1 MPLAAESEIDP
12 HVEADNGAP
21 LDLVLHGTWSGESF
35 FLWAESSAPAVRPR
49 GRRPKIPRHPHVTS
63 SGHLR
68 AALAHLCPSGA
79 WDAAVERAS
88 GMFLPSVRGRP
99 LMPPWFPVSEGISE
113 VEEMPTLLPWKVT
126 GLSVS
131 LLDVLDLLV
140 TVPVVG
146 AQRYWGQDLHYW
158 SAAVKLGL
166 ELLARQAYLPGLREK
181 KGRYRAVWFP
191 VLDRPADR
199 LRLDALTEAMPPV
212 CRARFELKAVPSPAG
227 APAPARL
234 LDSFLDRLVDEAVRD
249 WGAPCLDRRRKAPKD
264 AAGLWWSALWAP
276 DGGML
281 VPAKLRRDVAALHKA
296 HQAWLA
302 QLRGGDRATFR
313 LCFRLEPPEVD
324 TETGRVTQPNWK
336 LSYLLQAHDD
346 PSLLIS
352 LDRVWQARGGTLE
365 YLTYRFE
372 QAQERVLAG
381 LGAAARLFPPMLRS
395 LRTARP
401 QSCDLTTGEAYAF
414 LREVGPLLEGSGF
427 GALVPPWWSKPAKLG
442 VRAKVHTTQ
451 VEVNQGMFTLDTL
464 VAFEWELA
472 LGDTPLSK
480 DEFERLVA
488 LKMPLV
494 QVRGQWVLLQ
504 PDEVETAIAFWERQR
519 HREMTLRDALGIALG
534 ASAEVEGL
542 PVQSVEVSGRI
553 GDLLADLQAGEHVA
567 LVPAPEGFVGQL
579 RPYQMRGASW
589 LGFMRHW
596 GLGACLADD
605 MGLGK
610 TIQAIA
616 LLLRAREQSETALP
630 PALLVCPTSVVGNW
644 KREIAR
650 FAPELRVLVHHG
662 GERDRGMALI
672 EAAEEHDVVITTY
685 GLVRRDVETLTEM
698 TWSDVILDE
707 AQNIKN
713 PDAKQ
718 TRAVRSLHSH
728 NRCALT
734 GTPVENRLS
743 DLWSMMQFLNPGLLG
758 TRQSFRKRYA
768 LPIER
773 YQDAEATAKLRKL
786 VEPFV
791 LRRLKTDP
799 AVIQDL
805 PEKLEM
811 KVYCSLTQEQVTL
824 YQAVV
829 EEQFQAIEM
838 AAAEGQSAIS
848 RRGAILRMLLRLKQV
863 CNHPA
868 QYLGDGSA
876 LRGRSGK
883 LERLVE
889 MLEEALGVGDRALIF
904 TQFRE
909 MGHPLQSH
917 LQALFGVEVLYLH
930 GGTPSK
936 RRDEMVARFQ
946 AQQGPPIFILSLKAG
961 GTGLNLT
968 AANHVFH
975 FDRWWNPAVEDQATD
990 RAYRI
995 GQTRDVQVHKF
1006 ICAGTLEEKID
1017 ALIESKKSLAQSV
1030 VGAGEGWL
1038 TELSTDDLRAVITL
1052 SEE

>member
-1 MPLAAESEIDP
+1 MSLP
-12 HVEADNGAP
+12 VEAELESYSEAEGKVP
-21 LDLVLHGTWSGESF
+21 QDLVLHGTWSGESF
-35 FLWAESSAPAVRPR
+35 FLWAESSTPVVRSR
-49 GRRPKIPRHPHVTS
+49 GRRAKVPRHPCVSS
-63 SGHLR
+63 SGDLR
-68 AALAHLCPSGA
+68 VALARLRPAGA
-79 WDAAVERAS
+79 WDAAVERAW
-88 GMFLPSVRGRP
+88 GMFLPTVRERP
-99 LMPPWFPVSEGISE
+99 LLPSWFSVAEETSEDE
-113 VEEMPTLLPWKVT
+113 RKAALAPWKVA
-126 GLSVS
+126 GLSVDV
-131 LLDVLDLLV
+131 LDALDLLV
-140 TVPVVG
+140 TVPSAG
-146 AQRYWGQDLHYW
+146 AQRGWGQDLLYW
-158 SAAVKLGL
+158 SAVAKLGL
-166 ELLARQAYLPGLREK
+166 ALLAQQAYLPGLHERE
-181 KGRYRAVWFP
+181 GRYRAVWLP
-191 VLDRPADR
+191 VFDRPEDKA
-199 LRLDALTEAMPPV
+199 RLDALAKAMPSV
-212 CRARFELKAVPSPAG
+212 CRALFELKAVPDPAQ
-227 APAPARL
+227 APAPAGL
-234 LDSFLDRLVDEAVRD
+234 LMAFLEQLVDRAVRD
-249 WGAPCLDRRRKAPKD
+249 WGASRLDRRRKAPEG
-264 AAGLWWSALWAP
+264 AAGLWWTALWAP
-276 DGGML
+276 DGSIA
-281 VPAKLRRDVAALHKA
+281 VPAGLRRNLAALHEA

-302 QLRGGDRATFR
+302 QLRGGGQATFR

-324 TETGRVTQPNWK
+324 AGTGRVTKPHWQ
-336 LSYLLQAHDD
+336 LAYLLQAHDD
-346 PSLLIS
+346 PSLLVS

-365 YLTYRFE
+365 YLSYRFE

-381 LGAAARLFPPMLRS
+381 LGAAARLFPPVLRS

-401 QSCDLTTGEAYAF
+401 ASCELTTEEAYAF

-442 VRAKVHTTQ
+442 VRAKVKSDQSGTSA
-451 VEVNQGMFTLDTL
+451 GILSMDAL

-472 LGDTPLSK
+472 LGDTPLSQE
-480 DEFERLVA
+480 EFERLVA

-519 HREMTLRDALGIALG
+519 QREMTLRDALGIVLG

-542 PVQSVEVSGRI
+542 PVQSVEVSGAV
-553 GDLLADLQAGEHVA
+553 GELLADLQAGEHVA
-567 LVPAPEGFVGQL
+567 MVPAPEGFVGQL
-579 RPYQMRGASW
+579 RPYQLRGASW
-589 LGFMRHW
+589 LGFMRRW

-616 LLLRAREQSETALP
+616 LLLNAREHAETPLP

-650 FAPELRVLVHHG
+650 FAPGLRVLLHHG
-662 GERDRGMALI
+662 GERDRGAALV
-672 EAAEEHDVVITTY
+672 EAAKEYDVVITTY
-685 GLVRRDVETLTEM
+685 GLVRRDVDTLSEVM
-698 TWSDVILDE
+698 WSDVILDE

-713 PDAKQ
+713 PEAKQ
-718 TRAVRSLHSH
+718 TRAVRSLGAY

-743 DLWSMMQFLNPGLLG
+743 ELWSMMQFLNPGLLG
-758 TRQSFRKRYA
+758 SQQRFRKTYA

-773 YQDAEATAKLRKL
+773 YQDPDATAKLRKL
-786 VEPFV
+786 VEPFI
-791 LRRLKTDP
+791 LRRVKTDP
-799 AVIQDL
+799 SVIQDL
-805 PEKLEM
+805 PDKLEM

-829 EEQFQAIEM
+829 EEQLRAVED
-838 AAAEGQSAIS
+838 AEAEEQPQIA

-868 QYLGDGSA
+868 QYLGDGSP
-876 LRGRSGK
+876 LGGRSGK

-889 MLEEALGVGDRALIF
+889 MLEEALDVGDRALIF

-909 MGHPLQSH
+909 MGHPLQAY
-917 LQALFGVEVLYLH
+917 LQARFGVEVLYLH

-946 AQQGPPIFILSLKAG
+946 SPQGPPIFLLSLKAG

-968 AANHVFH
+968 SANHVFH

-1038 TELSTDDLRAVITL
+1038 TDLSTDDLRAVITL